1 MDKLS
6 EMNRSIRKVTRKEGT
21 VGRLFGQTF
30 KVGQYGKDVTLYNM
44 ENSIEIQDTNVY
56 ASFGLEKLNRAEK
69 DLMLLDLEFADK
81 LREGD
86 CQDVRRLQVDIEKAK
101 MKVKETQKREN
112 MRYSKTVNALD
123 NILYL
128 LFKPSSSPRYVPSK
142 R

>member
-1 MDKLS
+1 
-6 EMNRSIRKVTRKEGT
+6 
-21 VGRLFGQTF
+21 
-30 KVGQYGKDVTLYNM
+30 M